1 MNEAGRCLINQ
12 MRNLIL
18 SALILASAFQTAL
31 GAVSGEWTYLITYSG
46 TNGEATIS
54 AYSGTGGAVT
64 IPTNLGGFPV
74 TKVGNGLSSVFSGQL
89 TGVTSV
95 VLPSGITA
103 IGEGAFSGCANLM
116 TISIPNSVVSIEHW
130 AFRGCNSLTN
140 ITLPDSVTSLGVG
153 AFINC
158 ANLTRI
164 SLGSNVTSIPWQ
176 LFQNCTSLSDVRLG
190 NIATSI
196 GLAAFSNCTSLV
208 KITIPSSI
216 RVLDPQAFAGCNALA
231 QIVFLGNAPSYSSNS
246 FLNSTPTAYYVTGTT
261 GWSSSYAGLRTAVLG
276 SYLLTTI
283 CNVSEGVL
291 SVNPIKEA
299 YLDGDSVTIVATP
312 KAGYLFSNW
321 SGESVVTTSSITLTM
336 NMNKTV
342 TANFSQDGSDNDS
355 DDLTNYQESVVY
367 GTNPNQKDSN
377 GDGVEDGQAV
387 SMGYNPTLNFSAL
400 IAHPP
405 TGLYTASQMQAMAIG
420 DLVLTKNANGSF
432 TLNYDIEQSTDLQNW
447 SIYAPL
453 SLPLTGLPTDKAF
466 VRIKAKQN
474 GSGSQSAPTS
484 STPTT
489 DINNGANWNSQQN
502 TMGSPVEGAP
512 GT

>member
-1 MNEAGRCLINQ
+1 
-12 MRNLIL
+12 
-18 SALILASAFQTAL
+18 
-31 GAVSGEWTYLITYSG
+31 
-46 TNGEATIS
+46 
-54 AYSGTGGAVT
+54 
-64 IPTNLGGFPV
+64 
-74 TKVGNGLSSVFSGQL
+74 
-89 TGVTSV
+89 
-95 VLPSGITA
+95 
-103 IGEGAFSGCANLM
+103 
-116 TISIPNSVVSIEHW
+116 
-130 AFRGCNSLTN
+130 
-140 ITLPDSVTSLGVG
+140 
-153 AFINC
+153 
-158 ANLTRI
+158 
-164 SLGSNVTSIPWQ
+164 
-176 LFQNCTSLSDVRLG
+176 
-190 NIATSI
+190 
-196 GLAAFSNCTSLV
+196 
-208 KITIPSSI
+208 
-216 RVLDPQAFAGCNALA
+216 
-231 QIVFLGNAPSYSSNS
+231 
-246 FLNSTPTAYYVTGTT
+246 
-261 GWSSSYAGLRTAVLG
+261 
-276 SYLLTTI
+276 
-283 CNVSEGVL
+283 
-291 SVNPIKEA
+291 VNPIKEA